1 MDVLGKKIGR
11 PTDNPKTVSLKV
23 MLDQDTLEMLEE
35 CVKSLGISKA
45 EILRR
50 GVREIYKGLI
60 K

>member
-1 MDVLGKKIGR
+1 MGKKIGR